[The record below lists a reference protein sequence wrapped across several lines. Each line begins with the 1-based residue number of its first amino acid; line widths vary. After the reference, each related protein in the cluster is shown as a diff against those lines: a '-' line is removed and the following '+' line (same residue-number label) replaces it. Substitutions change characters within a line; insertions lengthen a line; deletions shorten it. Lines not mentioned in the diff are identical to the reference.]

1 VIFESGEFVSIATAT
16 LNNST
21 EWNACV
27 RACVCACVRL
37 YEEGKTEIILKA
49 I

>member
-1 VIFESGEFVSIATAT
+1 MIFESGEFVSIATAT

-27 RACVCACVRL
+27 RL